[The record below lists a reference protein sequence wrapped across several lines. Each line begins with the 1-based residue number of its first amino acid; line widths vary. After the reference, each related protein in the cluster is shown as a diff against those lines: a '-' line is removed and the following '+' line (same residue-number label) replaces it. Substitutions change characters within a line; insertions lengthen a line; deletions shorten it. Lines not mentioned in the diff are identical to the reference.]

1 LANQHP
7 RDGEALAK
15 SAQVRNL
22 LPARLGAVVLLALG
36 AAALGVCGTPAA
48 IKPVATPLPGFQRDI
63 QDAKRVVAQ
72 TEFQAHSDAS
82 SGGGPP

>member
-1 LANQHP
+1 
-7 RDGEALAK
+7 
-15 SAQVRNL
+15 
-22 LPARLGAVVLLALG
+22 
-36 AAALGVCGTPAA
+36 
-48 IKPVATPLPGFQRDI
+48 VATPLPGFQRDI